1 MDIYSIVTE
10 RIINLL
16 ESGVVLWRRP
26 WTSAGLPRNLVS
38 KKPYRGINHFLLSA
52 SKYISPFWLTMRQA
66 NELGGHVR
74 KGEESTV
81 VVFWKVD
88 DAKQS
93 TGDLDTEETDGKARR
108 RFLLRYY
115 RVFNLEQC
123 ELPQAA
129 LDKLPKIETHEHDP
143 IEAAERIIAGM
154 PNPPEIQHAGSKA
167 FYSPIT
173 DRITLPPRELFTS
186 AEEFYATA
194 LHETVHSTGSQK
206 RLARGSI
213 LEAAPFGSATYSRE
227 EMVAELGAAYLC
239 AEAGISNAVVE
250 NQVAYVA
257 GWLKKLR
264 DDRKL
269 LIHAAAQAQHAAD
282 FILSPDLTQSRKRHT
297 PPGLR

>member
-1 MDIYSIVTE
+1 MDIYAIVTE
-10 RIINLL
+10 KIINLL
-16 ESGVVLWRRP
+16 ESGVVPWRRP
-26 WTSAGLPRNLVS
+26 WTATGLPRNLVS

-52 SKYISPFWLTMRQA
+52 TKYVSPFWMTMRQA

-93 TGDLDTEETDGKARR
+93 TEDFDGQEADGKTRR

-123 ELPQAA
+123 ELPQAV

-154 PNPPEIQHAGSKA
+154 PNPPEIEYAGSKA
-167 FYSPIT
+167 FYSPIA
-173 DRITLPPRELFTS
+173 DRITLPPRELFTN

-194 LHETVHSTGSQK
+194 MHETVHSSGSRK
-206 RLARGSI
+206 RLAREGI
-213 LEAAPFGSATYSRE
+213 CEAAPFGSAVYSKE
-227 EMVAELGAAYLC
+227 ELCAEMGAAFLC
-239 AEAGISNAVVE
+239 AEAGISNAVIG
-250 NQVAYVA
+250 NQAAYIA

-269 LIHAAAQAQHAAD
+269 VVHAAAQAQKAAD
-282 FILSPDLTQSRKRHT
+282 YILGKCPI
-297 PPGLR
+297 PA